1 MSTPTVADFVVDRL
15 HQWGVDRVFGYSGDG
30 INGVMAALH
39 RAEDRVSLVQARHEE
54 LAAFMACGHAKYTGR
69 PGVVVTTSGP
79 GAIHALNGLYDAAK
93 DHMPVVAILGQ
104 QARISLGSSY
114 QQEVNLESVF
124 EDVAAYVQTVTTPA
138 QARHVVDR
146 ALRIAEA
153 QRTVTC
159 VILPN
164 DIQSAPMSQPPHSH
178 GSTFSG
184 VGYHTGRWLPENAE
198 LDAAS
203 EVLDAGKKVAIL
215 AGAGVKNAVPQL
227 LQLADALGAGV
238 AKAVLAKTM
247 IPDDAPGVTGT
258 IGLLGTEPSDRMMRH
273 CDTLLMVGTSFPYAE
288 FLPEPGQARAV
299 QIDTD
304 AGNLGLRYPT
314 EVNLHG
320 DAAAT
325 LEALL
330 ERVRPRQEY
339 AWREDIDK
347 QVETWWEALAA
358 RANTSADPL
367 NPQKVFWELSPR
379 LPDSTLLAVDVGTA
393 TDWYARF
400 LKIRGSQQIQG
411 STSGGLASMG
421 NGVPYALAA
430 KFAYPQRPVIAMIG
444 DGAMQMNGNNGLIT
458 VSKYWREW
466 SDPRLIVLVLNNG
479 DLNQVT
485 WEQRVMEGDPKFEG
499 SQALP
504 DFDYDRY
511 AELLGLTGLR
521 MDNPDTVGEIWDQA
535 LASDR
540 PVVINARVDPNV
552 PPLPTHLELD
562 QVKGYLSSILK
573 GDPEAGA
580 EVRQSFKAIAAK
592 YLRR

>member
-1 MSTPTVADFVVDRL
+1 MSTPTVADFIVERL

-30 INGVMAALH
+30 INGVMTALR
-39 RAEDRVSLVQARHEE
+39 RAEDRVSLIQARHEE

-69 PGVVVTTSGP
+69 PGVVVATSGP
-79 GAIHALNGLYDAAK
+79 GAIHTLNGLYDAAK

-153 QRTVTC
+153 RRTVTC

-164 DIQSAPMSQPPHSH
+164 DIQSAPMAQPPRGH
-178 GSTFSG
+178 GTTFSG
-184 VGYHTGRWLPENAE
+184 VGYHTGHWLPANAE
-198 LDAAS
+198 LDAATD
-203 EVLDAGKKVAIL
+203 VLDAGKKVAIL
-215 AGAGVKNAVPQL
+215 AGAGIKNAVPQL
-227 LQLADALGAGV
+227 LQLADALGAGI

-320 DAAAT
+320 DAGAT

-347 QVETWWEALAA
+347 QMGTWWETLAA
-358 RANTSADPL
+358 RADTTADPL

-379 LPDSTLLAVDVGTA
+379 LPEDTLLAVDVGTA

-400 LKIRGSQQIQG
+400 LKIRGNQRIQG

-430 KFAYPQRPVIAMIG
+430 KFAYPERPVIAMVG

-458 VSKYWREW
+458 VSKYWKEW
-466 SDPRLIVLVLNNG
+466 SDSRLIVLVLNNG

-504 DFDYDRY
+504 NFDYDRY
-511 AELLGLTGLR
+511 AELLGLIGLR
-521 MDNPDTVGEIWDQA
+521 MDNPETVGEVWDQA

-540 PVVINARVDPNV
+540 PVVINAVVDANV
-552 PPLPTHLELD
+552 PPLPTHLEFD

-573 GDPEAGA
+573 GDPEAGP
-580 EVRQSFKAIAAK
+580 EVRQSIKAMAAK
-592 YLRR
+592 YLKR